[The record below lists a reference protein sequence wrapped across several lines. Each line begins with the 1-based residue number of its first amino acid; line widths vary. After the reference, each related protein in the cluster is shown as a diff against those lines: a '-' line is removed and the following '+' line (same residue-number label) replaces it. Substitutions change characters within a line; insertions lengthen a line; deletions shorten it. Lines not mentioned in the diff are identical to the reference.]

1 MRLTGSL
8 IRTNSATSP
17 TPSFLPD
24 DDVVSLHQSYLDV
37 VREFIGKNDVS
48 VLAADLVFASPGDT
62 PALLR
67 DDGIH
72 LTNKGHRVMGAVLAE
87 QIRSGAGG
95 DGTAA
100 PALLDS
106 ARRTFVKEIRPDGSG
121 RSGSCGSLGATSGNS
136 PHTQK

>member
-1 MRLTGSL
+1 
-8 IRTNSATSP
+8 
-17 TPSFLPD
+17 
-24 DDVVSLHQSYLDV
+24 VVSLHQSYLDV

-106 ARRTFVKEIRPDGSG
+106 ARRTFVKEIQPKLKTVSLLETMRATGLSRTYCGMIRRGVRVPHPRHGGALRRLVTPPGS
-121 RSGSCGSLGATSGNS
+121 
-136 PHTQK
+136 